1 MAKKLLGYGVD
12 YSLILWIV
20 EFLVNRKQ
28 CVRFQSASSSS
39 LGTSTGAPQGT
50 VLAPEL
56 FTLYTNNCRGTNITP
71 FIKYSDD
78 TALVDLS
85 DDDTSYFD
93 EVTRF
98 TGWCKENYLDLCWF
112 VFNCRENGHSLAT
125 KHSRMHL
132 ISPTAILCLD
142 KHFFL

>member
-12 YSLILWIV
+12 YSLILWII

-28 CVRFQSASSSS
+28 CVCFQLSSSSS
-39 LGTSTGAPQGT
+39 LGTSTCAPQGT

-93 EVTRF
+93 EMTRF
-98 TGWCKENYLDLCWF
+98 TGWCKENYLDLYWF
-112 VFNCRENGHSLAT
+112 VSSLVT
-125 KHSRMHL
+125 KHCYHSRMHL
-132 ISPTAILCLD
+132 ISPIAILCLD
-142 KHFFL
+142 KHFFKN